1 MPHRGNLLASFP
13 DVTSE
18 PVTISAHD
26 ILPSQFFQS
35 RTVVHGEPRLMFAV
49 LEDAVQSFKRYV
61 AEPGTRA
68 RRLFTETAAWFA
80 DDDRTSPFSFVS
92 ICDALGLEP
101 SYLRAGLRH
110 YRRTHEPQLPL
121 ATKPVVPTH
130 RPRSADPLDRLSII
144 DRTRA

>member
-1 MPHRGNLLASFP
+1 MPHRGNLLASVQ
-13 DVTSE
+13 DVTSQ

-35 RTVVHGEPRLMFAV
+35 RTVVQGEQRLMFAV
-49 LEDAVQSFKRYV
+49 LEDAVQTFKRYV

-110 YRRTHEPQLPL
+110 YRRTHEPPLPMV
-121 ATKPVVPTH
+121 TKPVIPPH
-130 RPRSADPLDRLSII
+130 RPHSTNPLDRLSIV